1 MTIILLRD
9 GAININKS
17 KLKIY
22 EHFGGSG
29 NKIKKHFCEKC
40 AAPVLTFVE
49 KYKKYYLYAGLLDDI
64 SFLKKA
70 ENIHFK
76 ESHFPF
82 LEIKNNEI
90 KI

>member
-1 MTIILLRD
+1 MVDFSR
-9 GAININKS
+9 K
-17 KLKIY
+17 
-22 EHFGGSG
+22 F
-29 NKIKKHFCEKC
+29 
-40 AAPVLTFVE
+40 
-49 KYKKYYLYAGLLDDI
+49 KKYYLYAGLLDDI

-82 LEIKNNEI
+82 LQIKDDDI